1 MRVQRAFGPD
11 NIVREE
17 HLLFHRELRR
27 DASVNLFVS
36 PAPIAQAPV
45 LRTCGARHADGGVE
59 IAGCVGLEK
68 QRNHCHGRVP
78 TFSAP
83 GLQLGLPDCADARVE
98 DFLQFAARFGVGKD
112 TSSQFVAAQMAV
124 VANDFGAE
132 QSLDFRQ
139 GGLARLDDLTG
150 DDIGIDDR
158 QATLTEQFGCG

>member
-1 MRVQRAFGPD
+1 MGFG
-11 NIVREE
+11 
-17 HLLFHRELRR
+17 
-27 DASVNLFVS
+27 
-36 PAPIAQAPV
+36 
-45 LRTCGARHADGGVE
+45 CGAAICSHR
-59 IAGCVGLEK
+59 AGSLPVFRQAC
-68 QRNHCHGRVP
+68 CVP

-98 DFLQFAARFGVGKD
+98 GFLQFAARFGVGKD